1 MPIPFLVNIVVG
13 VALQVIG
20 YLLMPKPK
28 AEKPIATSDLDEPTS
43 EAGRPIPILFGS
55 MRVTAPNLIGAWDKE
70 AVHRKADVGGK
81 K

>member
-13 VALQVIG
+13 VALQVMG

-28 AEKPIATSDLDEPTS
+28 TEKPPSTADLDEPTAES
-43 EAGRPIPILFGS
+43 GRPIPILFGS
-55 MRVTAPNLIGAWDKE
+55 MRGASPNLIGAWDKE
-70 AVHRKADVGGK
+70 SVHRKADVGGK